1 MCKENIKE
9 SALSVALVAV
19 LVSGLDVLGA
29 VCRKGGFVENVTSPL
44 ALGT

>member
-19 LVSGLDVLGA
+19 LASGLDALGA
-29 VCRKGGFVENVTSPL
+29 V
-44 ALGT
+44 